1 MIEFDLID
9 WDSNGRHG
17 KGANYYGLGASSA
30 EGVDP
35 KDRSGAGFNI
45 EGLAMAPGVN
55 NTSNLYVAFRA
66 PLVPPTNRVNALI
79 VPVLNFGKLTTK
91 RSGRGTAQF
100 GAPIELNLGGRAIR
114 SIEGYQG
121 TNYLI
126 VAGPPGAPDSE
137 GNLPPPG
144 NFKLF
149 TWTGN
154 PTNQPVEHTAD
165 LSRLNAEGIVE
176 VYPGPW
182 TATNIFQI
190 VSDNGT
196 NRYYGDDIEAKFLE
210 VREFKKFRVDNIA
223 LGDPVASAPTV
234 RFVAAAANQ
243 VTLNWFSTV
252 GTTYRVQI
260 KTHPDSEWAD
270 YSGDIV
276 ATDSSSSTTVAAP
289 ADTQSFFRI
298 IQVK

>member
-1 MIEFDLID
+1 
-9 WDSNGRHG
+9 
-17 KGANYYGLGASSA
+17 
-30 EGVDP
+30 
-35 KDRSGAGFNI
+35 
-45 EGLAMAPGVN
+45 MAPGVN

-66 PLVPPTNRVNALI
+66 PLVPPTNRVNALV

-126 VAGPPGAPDSE
+126 IAGPPGAPDSE

-144 NFKLF
+144 NFRLF

-154 PTNQPVEHTAD
+154 PTNQPIEHTAD

-196 NRYYGDDIEAKFLE
+196 NRYYGDGIEAKFLE

-223 LGDPVASAPTV
+223 LGDPVPSPPTL
-234 RFVAAAANQ
+234 RFVAASENT
-243 VTLNWFSTV
+243 VTLNWFSTP
-252 GTTYRVQI
+252 GSTYRVQM
-260 KTHPDSEWAD
+260 KPGASAEWTD
-270 YSGDIV
+270 YSADIK
-276 ATDSSSSTTVAAP
+276 ACDSSTATVVSPP
-289 ADTQSFFRI
+289 ADTQCFFRI
-298 IQVK
+298 IRVE